1 MKASRFL
8 FVTAFIALCVFQG
21 KAQADT
27 IFLAN
32 PSFEMRIAR
41 HSITPDG
48 WVNIGPEGESEP
60 DVQPGSF
67 GCQTPAQHGDTYLGM
82 VARDNNTWEGVG
94 QRLSSNLL
102 KDSTY
107 TFSLFLAQSPEYTSL
122 SRVSGEKALYV
133 SPLILVVWGVNAKHG
148 AEEMLAQTEAVA
160 HKNWLEYRF
169 ELQPGKDD
177 FDEINLVAYYAPGL
191 EKRNGNLLVDNCSPI
206 IRKKK

>member
-8 FVTAFIALCVFQG
+8 FVAALMALCVFQG

-32 PSFEMRIAR
+32 PSFEMRITR
-41 HSITPDG
+41 HSTTPDG

-60 DVQPGSF
+60 DVQPGAFS
-67 GCQTPAQHGDTYLGM
+67 CQTPAQNGNTYLGM

-94 QRLSSNLL
+94 QQLSSKLL

-107 TFSLFLAQSPEYTSL
+107 TFSLFLAQSPDYASL
-122 SRVSGEKALYV
+122 SRTTGEKAGYTT
-133 SPLILVVWGVNAKHG
+133 PLILVIWGVNAKHG
-148 AEEMLAQTEAVA
+148 TEEMLAQTEAVG

-191 EKRNGNLLVDNCSPI
+191 EKRNGNILVDNCSPI
-206 IRKKK
+206 MLKKK